1 MNRTPGLPCPR
12 EGVSVSCPV
21 KKEAGDNPKGLRAG
35 KEDRCERNPGGV
47 SFVLNYKFQVR
58 KTHHLIDKL
67 RGRLRFYGVCPC
79 SASSFMRTGFAAPV
93 PLSGGMRQ
101 FTAGL
106 QTSVCTTC
114 TPMARSSSS
123 GCRGVPASV
132 TSRSSRSAA
141 QTL

>member
-21 KKEAGDNPKGLRAG
+21 KKEAGDKPERLAR
-35 KEDRCERNPGGV
+35 RERNPGGV

-93 PLSGGMRQ
+93 PFFGGMLQ